1 MTLLLCR
8 ESPKEF
14 DLLQAPDYPL
24 WRQGLQVDS
33 KERARIGRKSRNATP
48 VRSAL
53 FESSALPL
61 QCAPLRSALFTHKMS
76 HCVSGPQLG
85 TRCPK
90 RRLHEER
97 LSFAVLYD
105 QIGKGFVAAD
115 LAGRLRWP

>member
-1 MTLLLCR
+1 M
-8 ESPKEF
+8 
-14 DLLQAPDYPL
+14 AG
-24 WRQGLQVDS
+24 RQGFEPDTVVQ
-33 KERARIGRKSRNATP
+33 RAVVGLRSVP

-97 LSFAVLYD
+97 LSFAVLD
-105 QIGKGFVAAD
+105 DEIGKGLVAAD